1 MKLALI
7 RRRFAATGGAEL
19 YLQRLLDALVAGE
32 HDVHLYAESWEQPPK
47 GVQFH
52 SVGDTGS
59 RAMGPVNFARRVDGM
74 VGAEKFDCVFSLERT
89 LKQDVYRAGD
99 GLHREWLAA
108 RRKYA
113 PWWKRPLI
121 GLGGFHR
128 NMLELEAQTLNPKN
142 TGRIIVNSN
151 MVEREI
157 LKHFDFPAAK
167 IHLVRNGID
176 VERFHN
182 VRRAE
187 ARQRFGF
194 DKNDFVC
201 LFIGSGQERKG
212 LKHVLRTTAAVEEV
226 RESLVDLQTEH
237 LTAER
242 LHGSDWQ
249 IDLMPKLAPTRPIKT
264 LVVGKVSRPAGTWEN
279 VIFTG
284 PMQDVEVACAAADLF
299 LFLPIYEPSSNVVCE
314 ALASGLPVITTA
326 CNGASELIEQ
336 RVNGSVIQRP
346 DDVSAALVETLY
358 WMSARHHH
366 LPHTDLSQ
374 LALERNVAETMTIL
388 ERAAADKQK

>member
-19 YLQRLLDALVAGE
+19 YLQRLLDALVAGGHE
-32 HDVHLYAESWEQPPK
+32 VHLFAELWENPPK

-52 SVGDTGS
+52 AVEARGS
-59 RAMGPVNFARRVDGM
+59 RAERPVNFANRVQTMLAGT
-74 VGAEKFDCVFSLERT
+74 KFDCVFSLERT

-113 PWWKRPLI
+113 PWWKKPFI

-128 NMLELEAQTLNPKN
+128 NMLELEAQTLDPAN
-142 TGRIIVNSN
+142 TGRIIVNSA

-157 LKHFDFPAAK
+157 LQNFGFPSDR
-167 IHLVRNGID
+167 IHLVRNGVE
-176 VERFHN
+176 VERFQSA
-182 VRRAE
+182 RRAE
-187 ARQRFGF
+187 ARQQFGF

-201 LFIGSGQERKG
+201 LFVGSGQERKG
-212 LKHVLRTTAAVEEV
+212 LKNVLRTTAAVDEV
-226 RESLVDLQTEH
+226 REVLSEMGSEH

-242 LHGSDWQ
+242 LSGTDWQ
-249 IDLMPKLAPTRPIKT
+249 IDLSPKLAPTRPIKT
-264 LVVGKVSRPAGTWEN
+264 LVVGKVPRPSGGWRNVRFAG
-279 VIFTG
+279 
-284 PMQDVEVACAAADLF
+284 PRKDVEAAYAAADLF
-299 LFLPIYEPSSNVVCE
+299 LFLPIYEPASNVVYE

-326 CNGASELIEQ
+326 CNGASELIEH
-336 RVNGSVIQRP
+336 RVNGSIIQRP
-346 DDVSAALVETLY
+346 DDISAALLETLY
-358 WMSARHHH
+358 WMSVRHHH
-366 LPHTDLSQ
+366 LPAISLAELS
-374 LALERNVAETMTIL
+374 LERNVAETLTIL

>member
-19 YLQRLLDALVAGE
+19 YLQRLLDALVAGGHE
-32 HDVHLYAESWEQPPK
+32 VHLFAEAWENPPP
-47 GVQFH
+47 GVRFH
-52 SVGDTGS
+52 TVEAGGS
-59 RAMGPVNFARRVDGM
+59 RAERPVNFAHRVQTMLSAD
-74 VGAEKFDCVFSLERT
+74 KFDCIFSLERT

-113 PWWKRPLI
+113 PWWKKPFI

-128 NMLELEAQTLNPKN
+128 NMLDLEAQTLDPAN
-142 TGRIIVNSN
+142 TGRVIVNSA

-157 LKHFDFPAAK
+157 LRNFGFPSDR
-167 IHLVRNGID
+167 IHLVRNGVE
-176 VERFHN
+176 VERFQSA
-182 VRRAE
+182 RRAD
-187 ARQRFGF
+187 ARQQFGF
-194 DKNDFVC
+194 DKNDFIC
-201 LFIGSGQERKG
+201 LFVGSGQERKG
-212 LKHVLRTTAAVEEV
+212 LKNVLRTTAAVDEV
-226 RESLVDLQTEH
+226 REALSELGSEH

-242 LHGSDWQ
+242 LSGTDWQ
-249 IDLMPKLAPTRPIKT
+249 LDLAPKLAPTRPLKT
-264 LVVGKVSRPAGTWEN
+264 LVVGKVQRPSGSWRNVRFAG
-279 VIFTG
+279 
-284 PMQDVEVACAAADLF
+284 PRKDVETAYAAADLF

-346 DDVSAALVETLY
+346 DDISAALMETLY
-358 WMSARHHH
+358 WMSVRHHH
-366 LPHTDLSQ
+366 LPAVSLAELS
-374 LALERNVAETMTIL
+374 LERNVAETLTIL

>member
-7 RRRFAATGGAEL
+7 RRRYAATGGAEL
-19 YLQRLLDALVAGE
+19 YLQRLLDALSAGGHE
-32 HDVHLYAESWEQPPK
+32 VHLFAEAWEAPPK

-52 SVGDTGS
+52 AVEAGGS
-59 RAMGPVNFARRVDGM
+59 RANRPLNFARRVEEM
-74 VGAEKFDCVFSLERT
+74 VGASKFDCVFSLERT

-108 RRKYA
+108 RKKYA
-113 PWWKRPLI
+113 PWWKRPFI
-121 GLGGFHR
+121 GLGAFHR
-128 NMLELEAQTLNPKN
+128 NMLALEARTLDPAN

-157 LKHFDFPAAK
+157 LRHFNFPAAR
-167 IHLVRNGID
+167 IHLVRNGIEVD
-176 VERFHN
+176 RFQN
-182 VRRAE
+182 ARRTE
-187 ARQRFGF
+187 ARQQFGL

-201 LFIGSGQERKG
+201 LFVGSGQERKG

-226 RESLVDLQTEH
+226 RESLQDMQAEH
-237 LTAER
+237 LAAER

-249 IDLMPKLAPTRPIKT
+249 IDLPAKLAPTRTVKT
-264 LVVGKVSRPAGTWEN
+264 LVIGKLKRPSGSWNN
-279 VIFTG
+279 VIFAG
-284 PMQDVEVACAAADLF
+284 PHQDVEHAYAAADLF
-299 LFLPIYEPSSNVVCE
+299 LFLPIYEPSANVVCE

-346 DDVSAALVETLY
+346 DDISAALMETLY
-358 WMSARHHH
+358 WMSVRHHH
-366 LPHTDLSQ
+366 LPTTNLTQ
-374 LALERNVAETMTIL
+374 LALERNVAETITIL

>member
-19 YLQRLLDALVAGE
+19 YLQRLLDSLVSGGHE
-32 HDVHLYAESWEQPPK
+32 VHLFAEAWEQPPK
-47 GVQFH
+47 GVRFQA
-52 SVGDTGS
+52 VETGGS
-59 RAMGPVNFARRVDGM
+59 RAQRPLNFARRVDEM
-74 VGAEKFDCVFSLERT
+74 LAASKFDCVFSLERT

-99 GLHREWLAA
+99 GVHREWLAA

-113 PWWKRPLI
+113 PWWKRPFI
-121 GLGGFHR
+121 GRSDFHR
-128 NMLELEAQTLNPKN
+128 NLLDLEARTLNAAN

-157 LKHFDFPAAK
+157 LRNFSYPAAR

-176 VERFHN
+176 VERYQSA
-182 VRRAE
+182 RRTE
-187 ARQRFGF
+187 ARQQFGL

-201 LFIGSGQERKG
+201 LFVGSGQERKG

-226 RESLVDLQTEH
+226 RESLTEMQAEH
-237 LTAER
+237 LASER
-242 LHGSDWQ
+242 LHGCDWQ
-249 IDLMPKLAPTRPIKT
+249 IDLPPDLAPTRLLKT
-264 LVVGKVSRPAGTWEN
+264 LVVGKVDRPSGSSQNVVFAG
-279 VIFTG
+279 
-284 PMQDVEVACAAADLF
+284 PRPDVEAAYAAADLF
-299 LFLPIYEPSSNVVCE
+299 LFLPIYEPSANVVCE

-346 DDVSAALVETLY
+346 DDISAALIETLY
-358 WMSARHHH
+358 WMSVRHHH
-366 LPHTDLSQ
+366 LPTTQ
-374 LALERNVAETMTIL
+374 LAQLSLERNVAETLTIL
-388 ERAAADKQK
+388 ERTIADKQK

>member
-7 RRRFAATGGAEL
+7 RRRYAATGGAEL
-19 YLQRLLDALVAGE
+19 YLQRLLEALNGGGHE
-32 HDVHLYAESWEQPPK
+32 VHLFAETWENPPQ

-52 SVGDTGS
+52 PVEVSGS
-59 RAMGPVNFARRVDGM
+59 RADRPLNFARRAGEM
-74 VGAEKFDCVFSLERT
+74 VGADKFDCVFSLERT

-108 RRKYA
+108 RKLYA
-113 PWWKRPLI
+113 PWWKRPFI
-121 GLGGFHR
+121 GLGAFHR
-128 NMLELEAQTLNPKN
+128 NMLELEARTLDPAN

-157 LKHFDFPAAK
+157 LRHFNFPAAR
-167 IHLVRNGID
+167 IHLVRNGIEVD
-176 VERFHN
+176 RFQN
-182 VRRAE
+182 ARRTE
-187 ARQRFGF
+187 ARQQFGLE
-194 DKNDFVC
+194 KNDFVC
-201 LFIGSGQERKG
+201 LFVGSGQERKG

-226 RESLVDLQTEH
+226 RESLQDMQAEH

-249 IDLMPKLAPTRPIKT
+249 IDLPPKLAPARPLKT
-264 LVVGKVSRPAGTWEN
+264 LVVGKLKRPSGSWDN
-279 VIFTG
+279 VIFAG
-284 PMQDVEVACAAADLF
+284 PRADVENAYAAADLF
-299 LFLPIYEPSSNVVCE
+299 LFLPIYEPSANVVCE

-346 DDVSAALVETLY
+346 DDISAALMETLY

-366 LPHTDLSQ
+366 LPTTNLTQLS
-374 LALERNVAETMTIL
+374 LERNVAETVTIL